1 VSASAP
7 PDTRG
12 SIVSSGTR
20 DEFGAFVWIDEA
32 EAGRR
37 PAVAV
42 KESIAVRGAPRRAGS
57 DVFGDEPSPG
67 DAIVVAALRDAGYA
81 IAGTT
86 AMNELAIGVSGDNHR
101 TGPVLNP
108 RDLTRIAGGSS
119 SGSAA
124 AVAAG
129 LADVGLGTDTG
140 GSVRIPAALC
150 GVVGLKP
157 RRDELSRA
165 GAMVV
170 SPTLDAVGIL
180 AADVAGAAKAFD
192 AASGGAPSVG
202 GSPREPTLAIPAGWL
217 EGISSEALEP
227 FLRLTHGAAEAD
239 FAPRREAATAAGT
252 VSVYEMGRGLA
263 AHLDDPRL
271 GPDARELIERGASVS
286 EAEYEAALAL
296 RESLR
301 GRLEEILAEADALVV
316 PTVPEVA
323 PRRGTDAAVDRD
335 RLTGWTRPFN
345 LTDSAAVS
353 VPLTKT
359 GLPVAIQVI
368 AASTSQ
374 ALSVASWIERRSSL
388 PAGGNPQ

>member
-12 SIVSSGTR
+12 SIIGGAR

-67 DAIVVAALRDAGYA
+67 DAIVVAALRAAGYA

-86 AMNELAIGVSGDNHR
+86 AMNELALGVSGDNHR

-108 RDLTRIAGGSS
+108 RDRTRIAGGSS
-119 SGSAA
+119 SGSAV

-129 LADVGLGTDTG
+129 LTDVGLGTDTG

-180 AADVAGAAKAFD
+180 ARDVAGAAKAFD

-202 GSPREPTLAIPAGWL
+202 GSPREPTLATPAGWL
-217 EGISSEALEP
+217 EGVSSEALEP
-227 FLRLTHGAAEAD
+227 FLRLTAGAAEVD
-239 FAPRREAATAAGT
+239 FAPRREAADAAGA
-252 VSVYEMGRGLA
+252 VSLYEMGRGLA
-263 AHLDDPRL
+263 AHLNDPRL
-271 GPDARELIERGASVS
+271 GPDARLLIERGATV
-286 EAEYEAALAL
+286 ADAAYEAALAL

-301 GRLEEILAEADALVV
+301 ARLGEILAGADALVV

-323 PRRGTDAAVDRD
+323 PRRGTDAAFDRD

-374 ALSVASWIERRSSL
+374 ALSVASWIERRS
-388 PAGGNPQ
+388 PKQAGGNHR